1 MAAIDTAGNTSASS
15 ASTTITI
22 DQTAPDVSTAAI
34 DLVDNSDT
42 GIKIDDNLTN
52 DTTPSFTVSNV
63 VATDSVYLYFNG
75 LENKKLKASTTS
87 VSFTGDVS
95 TDGTY
100 AATIKSRDIAGNL
113 SDASSALALDWI
125 LHLLRLPQHRIY
137 WQNLIVECPPAMIL
151 QTQKFLSLR

>member
-1 MAAIDTAGNTSASS
+1 MAAIDTAGNTSANS

-113 SDASSALALDWI
+113 SDASSALTFRLDTTPFTPTSAPN
-125 LHLLRLPQHRIY
+125 LLAEFDR
-137 WQNLIVECPPAMIL
+137 ECLLAMIL